1 MKLEFLKLKKENIF
15 CEDFINMTENNAI
28 DFSNTNI
35 NVLYAPNGVGKSSF
49 CKILDNKGD
58 FLLNYNG
65 KQYSTNNCNLFHIIN
80 DQNSRNIIK
89 GKAQDFLL
97 GDNIAIEYELK
108 EWIDDKFDDA
118 YKDLKL
124 FLKNDM
130 NLSKISDSKFS
141 WIDNLS
147 RDTLKKIVNVKSKST
162 EINLDDYINLIQK
175 LKKEIIQEY
184 NTEKLKYI
192 IADSNYGIIDRIRK
206 ISEINES
213 NDFFKIEQ
221 YEDAITILN
230 KYNELDNCIVCD
242 NDNINSKELLTKKN
256 TNKDKIINNL
266 DDDTK
271 TILIEIIN
279 KIGENDPF
287 NIKSILS
294 HAISFGNMSDVL
306 ELQKEIQIY
315 IDIYKS
321 LINNLLFSSIS
332 KEIVDKYILYKEMST
347 KELNITDEDLMFIEE
362 FIEKNL
368 NKSIKLQRLNN
379 KIVITLDSEDLI
391 GVERENLKL
400 SSGEQNFISLT
411 FELLKAK
418 NVDKEIVVID
428 DPISSFDS
436 IFKNKL
442 VYAIVKFLSRKKVLV
457 LTHNI
462 DLIRLI
468 EYQKSNNFNI
478 YLFNNFDGQNNGF
491 IPINYN
497 ERMLLISI
505 PDFLDFIRSNKILD
519 FVKDEELYIYSLIPF
534 MRGYVKYTGNQII
547 KNKLTKLMHGY
558 ENEQIDLGQIYFSL
572 FNNNLINNHTISIS
586 DILNID
592 ISNLNEIMDKK
603 EYPILNKVL
612 CNNLTYLYLRLKT
625 EKILVDKYNINTSK
639 YDQLSSI
646 INQSFKEKTIENNRM
661 RIFFYSKKTLLN
673 EFNHFEGNVNIFQ
686 PAIDISESILIK
698 ERDEILDKLGSL

>member
-15 CEDFINMTENNAI
+15 CEDFINMTKNNII
-28 DFSNTNI
+28 DFTNTNI

-49 CKILDNKGD
+49 CKVLDNQGEFILKYDG
-58 FLLNYNG
+58 N
-65 KQYSTNNCNLFHIIN
+65 QYSTNSCNLFHIIN

-97 GDNIAIEYELK
+97 GDNIAREYELK
-108 EWIDDKFDDA
+108 EWIDDKFDDV

-124 FLKNDM
+124 SLKNNM
-130 NLSKISDSKFS
+130 NLSKISDSKFL
-141 WIDNLS
+141 WIDNSL
-147 RDTLKKIVNVKSKST
+147 RDTLKKIVNLRSKST

-175 LKKEIIQEY
+175 LKEEIIEEY
-184 NTEKLKYI
+184 DSEKFKYI
-192 IADSNYGIIDRIRK
+192 ISDDNYEIINRIRR
-206 ISEINES
+206 ISDIKES
-213 NDFFKIEQ
+213 NDFSKIEQ
-221 YEDAITILN
+221 YDDAIIILN
-230 KYNELDNCIVCD
+230 KYSELNSCIVCD
-242 NDNINSKELLTKKN
+242 NDSINSKELLAKKN
-256 TNKDKIINNL
+256 INKTEIINNL

-271 TILIEIIN
+271 TILNEIIN

-287 NIKSILS
+287 SIKSTLT
-294 HAISFGNMSDVL
+294 HAISSGNIDDVL
-306 ELQKEIQIY
+306 NLIKEIEIY
-315 IDIYKS
+315 INIYKT
-321 LINNLLFSSIS
+321 LINNLLFSSLS
-332 KEIVDKYILYKEMST
+332 KEFVDKYMSYKEMLT

-362 FIEKNL
+362 FIEKNI

-418 NVDKEIVVID
+418 NVDNEIIVID

-442 VYAIVKFLSRKKVLV
+442 VYAIVKFLIKKKVLI

-462 DLIRLI
+462 DLIRLV
-468 EYQKSNNFNI
+468 EYQKNNNFNI
-478 YLFNNFDGQNNGF
+478 YLFNNFDGQENGF
-491 IPINYN
+491 IPVNHN
-497 ERMLLISI
+497 EKMLLISI
-505 PDFLDFIRSNKILD
+505 PDFLDFIRSNKISE
-519 FVKDEELYIYSLIPF
+519 FVKDEKLYIYSLIPF
-534 MRGYVKYTGNQII
+534 MRGYVKYIGDQVI
-547 KNKLTKLMHGY
+547 KNQLTKLMHGY
-558 ENEQIDLGQIYFSL
+558 ETEQVNLGQIYFSL
-572 FNNNLINNHTISIS
+572 FNNNLSNNYILNIS
-586 DILNID
+586 DILNLD
-592 ISNLNEIMDKK
+592 ICNLNEMVDKK

-625 EKILVDKYNINTSK
+625 EKILVDKYNINTTR

-646 INQSFKEKTIENNRM
+646 IYQSFKEETIENSRM

-673 EFNHFEGNVNIFQ
+673 EFNHFEGNINIFQ
-686 PAIDISESILIK
+686 PAIDISEIILIK
-698 ERDEILDKLGSL
+698 ERNEILDKLNNL